1 MELISNCASIPEAQ
15 ISFTSGGRAL
25 IIQPFGNLVV
35 ANIVVSLTGRISL
48 RDSVLSRLYLLAVA
62 ASPFLSL
69 PSSLSRFQNAD
80 KGGGERKKRK
90 KGVDT

>member
-1 MELISNCASIPEAQ
+1 MQREGRSVRESERVELISNCAAIPEAQ

-48 RDSVLSRLYLLAVA
+48 RVSIPSPYLL
-62 ASPFLSL
+62 SP
-69 PSSLSRFQNAD
+69 
-80 KGGGERKKRK
+80 
-90 KGVDT
+90 

>member
-1 MELISNCASIPEAQ
+1 MELISNCAAIPEAQ

-48 RDSVLSRLYLLAVA
+48 RVSIPSPYLL
-62 ASPFLSL
+62 SP
-69 PSSLSRFQNAD
+69 
-80 KGGGERKKRK
+80 
-90 KGVDT
+90 